1 MAQCAV
7 WDGSQRGKE
16 MVTWTKQSKV
26 SLGSTQILED
36 MDGLDLEF
44 MDGTDFED
52 MSGTGIFWTK
62 QDKTE
67 TTWS

>member
-1 MAQCAV
+1 
-7 WDGSQRGKE
+7 

-44 MDGTDFED
+44 MDGSDFED
-52 MSGTGIFWTK
+52 MSGSGISWTK
-62 QDKTE
+62 IAKGSLSWTKIAKE
-67 TTWS
+67 GE